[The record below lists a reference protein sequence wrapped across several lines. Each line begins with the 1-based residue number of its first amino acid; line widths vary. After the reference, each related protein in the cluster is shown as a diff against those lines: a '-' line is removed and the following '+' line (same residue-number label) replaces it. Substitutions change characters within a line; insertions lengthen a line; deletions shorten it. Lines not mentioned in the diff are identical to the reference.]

1 MQENELVNR
10 LKKGDEEAFRII
22 FNDNQKKVINACYR
36 LVNDID
42 IAEDLTQEV
51 FIKVYSSISQFRGES
66 QLSTW
71 IYRIAINVAISFY
84 RKNSVRNNMT
94 TQLTSAV
101 NFIDDSHT
109 KELEDD
115 IALLYRFIHELNS
128 LDKALMLFYLEQKT
142 YKEIADILDI
152 SETNVATRIGRV
164 KKVIKQKFLAINK

>member
-1 MQENELVNR
+1 
-10 LKKGDEEAFRII
+10 
-22 FNDNQKKVINACYR
+22 
-36 LVNDID
+36 
-42 IAEDLTQEV
+42 
-51 FIKVYSSISQFRGES
+51 
-66 QLSTW
+66 
-71 IYRIAINVAISFY
+71 
-84 RKNSVRNNMT
+84 MT

-142 YKEIADILDI
+142 YNEIADILDI